1 MKNETPV
8 ILVGQLS
15 KMTNKTPRALRMYEE
30 LGLLCP
36 SGRTSSGYRRYDQ
49 KSIDQV
55 RYIEQL
61 QLMGLS
67 LTEIQKWV
75 QDFRT
80 KVEKESSG
88 RDIMFILREL
98 YAQKQIELQQKIT
111 DLQRI
116 NEQLQS
122 ATHFLDG
129 CSSCSQKDVPTAC
142 ISCKE
147 QQVHTFKS
155 SNITHN
161 STSHTQQKS
170 STQKVPELV
179 GGMLAMIQSLS

>member
-1 MKNETPV
+1 
-8 ILVGQLS
+8 
-15 KMTNKTPRALRMYEE
+15 MTNKTPRALRMYED

-36 SGRTSSGYRRYDQ
+36 AGRTTSGYRRYDQ

-122 ATHFLDG
+122 ATHFLEG
-129 CSSCSQKDVPTAC
+129 CSTCSQQDVPAAC

-147 QQVHTFKS
+147 QLHTFKP
-155 SNITHN
+155 
-161 STSHTQQKS
+161 SHTQTKS
-170 STQKVPELV
+170 TSNPQEKSRNPQVPELV
-179 GGMLAMIQSLS
+179 CGMLSMIQLSS

>member
-1 MKNETPV
+1 MCRGAQA
-8 ILVGQLS
+8 GQRRWRARGHELIKAPES
-15 KMTNKTPRALRMYEE
+15 RALRMYED

-36 SGRTSSGYRRYDQ
+36 AGRTSSGYRRYDQ

-116 NEQLQS
+116 NEFHLGS
-122 ATHFLDG
+122 Y
-129 CSSCSQKDVPTAC
+129 
-142 ISCKE
+142 
-147 QQVHTFKS
+147 
-155 SNITHN
+155 
-161 STSHTQQKS
+161 
-170 STQKVPELV
+170 
-179 GGMLAMIQSLS
+179 